1 MVSGEGVGMS
11 SSAVSTAKEKP
22 NVAAHV
28 KKAGEGVK
36 LHKWPLLLI
45 VLGLGGLGAGM
56 ILENLPSKLD
66 YASTLG
72 LLGGFLQFWFE
83 RQQKKGVGEVKEAV
97 ASAAT
102 AGVQTAVINLTNRF
116 ETHCEDIK
124 SSIQVLMVGKK
135 ENDDRHEHLETRV
148 ANLEQGQT
156 EIQEQ
161 VSRICGK
168 LGV

>member
-1 MVSGEGVGMS
+1 MVSPPAAL
-11 SSAVSTAKEKP
+11 SATKEKP
-22 NVAAHV
+22 KVAEQM
-28 KKAGEGVK
+28 KKASEGVK

-56 ILENLPSKLD
+56 WLENLPSKLD
-66 YASTLG
+66 YASTIG

-116 ETHCEDIK
+116 EDHCNEIK
-124 SSIQVLMVGKK
+124 SSIGVLMIGKK
-135 ENDDRHEHLETRV
+135 ENDDRHGHLETRV